1 MKLTKSQFKQLL
13 KEEITNVF
21 ETHGLEQAAQ
31 AMATAGAYELPPQ
44 AMQRLMRVINQT
56 SIKLTDEETIEL
68 ANALIGADM
77 LKTAAEAPEEVGL
90 EEIVKEA
97 LERMGAQVQA
107 EQNLT
112 MVPGKY
118 SQHGAPVYDVLKG
131 ERKAGELSARRGN
144 KGIYWIFELE
154 PNEDPTEYGM
164 PYRTGIEKNQEVFD
178 YDVGPEDALEWLKG
192 TN

>member
-56 SIKLTDEETIEL
+56 SVKLTDEEIVEL

-77 LKTAAEAPEEVGL
+77 LKTAAGAPEEVGL

-97 LERMGAQVQA
+97 LRGISSLSPEEQEAVGQDMDIGITREYAGDVIKYVRENIVSQQA
-107 EQNLT
+107 PAMAGLT
-112 MVPGKY
+112 M
-118 SQHGAPVYDVLKG
+118 G
-131 ERKAGELSARRGN
+131 EFLRLAADLAGDESMA
-144 KGIYWIFELE
+144 
-154 PNEDPTEYGM
+154 EDPW
-164 PYRTGIEKNQEVFD
+164 EK
-178 YDVGPEDALEWLKG
+178 
-192 TN
+192 

>member
-13 KEEITNVF
+13 KEEITNVL

-56 SIKLTDEETIEL
+56 SVKLTDEETIEL

-97 LERMGAQVQA
+97 LRGISTLSPEEQEAVGQEMDVGIAREYAQDVVNHVREKIASQEAPAMAGITMGEFLRMAADLAGDEPMAPWQA
-107 EQNLT
+107 
-112 MVPGKY
+112 
-118 SQHGAPVYDVLKG
+118 A
-131 ERKAGELSARRGN
+131 ARRQ
-144 KGIYWIFELE
+144 K
-154 PNEDPTEYGM
+154 
-164 PYRTGIEKNQEVFD
+164 
-178 YDVGPEDALEWLKG
+178 
-192 TN
+192 